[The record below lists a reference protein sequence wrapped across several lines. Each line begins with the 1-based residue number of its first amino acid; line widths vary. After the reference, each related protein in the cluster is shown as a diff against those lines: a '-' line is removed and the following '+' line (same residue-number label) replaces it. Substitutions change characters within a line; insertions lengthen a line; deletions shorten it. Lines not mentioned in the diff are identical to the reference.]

1 MIFPKKLKPGDRVAL
16 VSPASP
22 VPEERLA
29 PAIAAVEKYGLV
41 PVVYESCRARRGYL
55 SGSDELRAS
64 DIMAAFT
71 DDSIDGI
78 WCIRGGYGAQ
88 RLIERLDLKEIAAHP
103 KFFGGYSDI
112 TALHIVLNQNCGMV
126 TYHTPM
132 PSTELYQPVDAYTDS
147 WVRRMLFGSLTGEV
161 TQPENMKLEMLA
173 GGCAEGTLVGG
184 NLSLV
189 VSSIGTPY
197 EIDTKGKILFLEDV
211 GEEPYRVD
219 GMLQQMAASGKLR
232 EAAGIVLGYWTDCTT
247 DHPERSLAL
256 REVFED
262 LVATAGVPAVM
273 NLACG
278 HSLPSS
284 CLPLGAKACLDADRL
299 TLSLEEDV

>member
-132 PSTELYQPVDAYTDS
+132 PSTELYQPVDDYVPIV
-147 WVRRMLFGSLTGEV
+147 W
-161 TQPENMKLEMLA
+161 
-173 GGCAEGTLVGG
+173 
-184 NLSLV
+184 
-189 VSSIGTPY
+189 
-197 EIDTKGKILFLEDV
+197 
-211 GEEPYRVD
+211 
-219 GMLQQMAASGKLR
+219 MA
-232 EAAGIVLGYWTDCTT
+232 
-247 DHPERSLAL
+247 
-256 REVFED
+256 VF
-262 LVATAGVPAVM
+262 
-273 NLACG
+273 
-278 HSLPSS
+278 
-284 CLPLGAKACLDADRL
+284 L
-299 TLSLEEDV
+299 TLF